1 MFGLP
6 LFFAILLSF
15 GAGMGVMALI
25 AGAGRKKGSGKNTIL
40 ADGIRVNALEFSE
53 MYEAVYSISAG
64 KNQKQ
69 TEVFAAWNDAVKACP
84 EDNGFKAVFASK
96 FGGYDDWGRKG
107 KKRKLK
113 EKKANKIFKKK
124 AKKLVKIFFKA
135 GIIREHDVFIKGDER
150 TAEKYE
156 MAGGGIIEDGVDYEV
171 LAPYWH
177 IGETVV
183 DKGAV
188 R

>member
-1 MFGLP
+1 MLFGLP
-6 LFFAILLSF
+6 MVLVIVLAF

-25 AGAGRKKGSGKNTIL
+25 LGRKKGSSKNNIL
-40 ADGIRVNALEFSE
+40 VDGIRVNAPEFAE
-53 MYEAVYSISAG
+53 MYEAMYSVSVG

-69 TEVFAAWNDAVKACP
+69 TEVFAAWNDSVQACP
-84 EDNGFKAVFASK
+84 EDNGFKALFATK
-96 FGGYDDWGRKG
+96 FGGYDGWGRKG
-107 KKRKLK
+107 KKQKLK
-113 EKKANKIFKKK
+113 EKKANKIFRKK
-124 AKKLVKIFFKA
+124 AKKLVKAFFKA
-135 GIIREHDVFIKGDER
+135 GIIREHDVFITGDAT

-156 MAGGGIIEDGVDYEV
+156 IAGGGMVEDGITYEV

-177 IGETVV
+177 IGETVL